1 MVSIV
6 VIYSREAPILPAVTC
21 LAVLGTGKIG
31 GEVAYLASVLGL
43 ADRLILHDVNK
54 QVLEAQVLD
63 LMHTGIDIEISTDPC
78 EAKESDICIFSAGFP
93 RDPTV
98 KTRADLLMVNL
109 PVARQCSKLLR
120 DYEGILI
127 TVTNPMDPNNY
138 FFWKHTGI
146 DAGRCIGFGGQLDS
160 ARFTLALRNRSI
172 RGRAWVLGD
181 HGEHQ
186 VPVFSS
192 LPEPVPA
199 ALRDDIL
206 SELKCSSMAV
216 IRGKGGTVF
225 GPVWHLAQMIR
236 MIRDDSRSLATC
248 SCILNGEYGITECSF
263 GVPARIGRDGIHAIE
278 EWDLDEWERARIE
291 EAADYVQQLC
301 RRADD

>member
-1 MVSIV
+1 
-6 VIYSREAPILPAVTC
+6 VTC

-31 GEVAYLASVLGL
+31 GEVAYLAAVLGL
-43 ADRLILHDVNK
+43 ADRLILYDVNK
-54 QVLEAQVLD
+54 EFLEAQVLD
-63 LMHTGIDIEISTDPC
+63 LMHTGIDIEISTDPWK
-78 EAKESDICIFSAGFP
+78 AKESDICVFSAGFP

-109 PVARQCSKLLR
+109 PVARQCSKPLH
-120 DYEGILI
+120 DYDGVLI

-138 FFWKHTGI
+138 FFWEHTGI

-160 ARFTLALRNRSI
+160 ARFALALENRSI

-192 LPEPVPA
+192 LSGPVPA
-199 ALRDDIL
+199 AVRDEIL
-206 SELKCSSMAV
+206 GELKSTSMAV
-216 IRGKGGTVF
+216 IKGKGGTVF
-225 GPVWHLAQMIR
+225 GPAWHLAQMIG
-236 MIRDDSRSLATC
+236 MIRDDARSLVTC
-248 SCILNGEYGITECSF
+248 SCVLTGEYGVTGCSL
-263 GVPARIGRDGIHAIE
+263 GVPARIGRNGIHAIE
-278 EWDLDEWERARIE
+278 EWDLDEWEQARMN
-291 EAADYVQQLC
+291 EAAAYVQQLC